1 MICDFSAFSVS
12 FSRNHPYM
20 DFRYSFKHTYNYE
33 QEKAIIK
40 VLYRLITNSLSTQNI
55 VFQNL
60 QPFYKMNSP
69 KHLRC
74 LYITVHGFLLNYLS
88 LFVILYFLKTKF
100 LFMLTSPFNEGKG
113 DVWILLIKHLHV
125 YIGHPHRQ
133 ITNLVLEILK
143 SLLTY
148 LSFSFIGCK

>member
-113 DVWILLIKHLHV
+113 DVWIFFNKALIYWTPPPK
-125 YIGHPHRQ
+125 
-133 ITNLVLEILK
+133 ITNLILEILK

-148 LSFSFIGCK
+148 LRFSFIGCK

>member
-60 QPFYKMNSP
+60 QPFYKMNSS

-113 DVWILLIKHLHV
+113 DVWTFFNKALI
-125 YIGHPHRQ
+125 YWTPPP
-133 ITNLVLEILK
+133 TNYKFNLRNIEIPPNLFK
-143 SLLTY
+143 FFFYWL
-148 LSFSFIGCK
+148 

>member
-60 QPFYKMNSP
+60 QPFYKMNSS

-113 DVWILLIKHLHV
+113 DVWIFLIKHL

-133 ITNLVLEILK
+133 ITNLILEILK
-143 SLLTY
+143 SLQTY

>member
-12 FSRNHPYM
+12 FSRNHSYM
-20 DFRYSFKHTYNYE
+20 DFSYSFKHTYNYE

-88 LFVILYFLKTKF
+88 LFFILYFLKLNSYLCLHPHSMK
-100 LFMLTSPFNEGKG
+100 GKVTFG
-113 DVWILLIKHLHV
+113 FFLIKHL

-133 ITNLVLEILK
+133 ITNLILEILK

>member
-33 QEKAIIK
+33 QEKAVIK

-88 LFVILYFLKTKF
+88 LFFILYFLK
-100 LFMLTSPFNEGKG
+100 LNSYLC
-113 DVWILLIKHLHV
+113 L
-125 YIGHPHRQ
+125 HPHSMKGKVTFGFFFNKAL
-133 ITNLVLEILK
+133 IYWTPPPTNYKFNLRNIEIPPNLFK
-143 SLLTY
+143 FFFYWL
-148 LSFSFIGCK
+148 